1 VENIDMATELNRI
14 ASWSLRWR
22 IVLASGLCVAA
33 ALCAAQPPGPGVV
46 LHAQQ
51 RFQLALEAQT
61 ARDYRTMLGELR
73 QAAEEGSAEAQEM
86 LGMVLLAGPTLYGP
100 AVRADRCEAR
110 GWMLRAASQ
119 GSDTA
124 RTQLIFLNRL
134 RQSPGGNSACE

>member
-1 VENIDMATELNRI
+1 VENIDMASELNQI

-22 IVLASGLCVAA
+22 IVLASGMCLMA
-33 ALCAAQPPGPGVV
+33 ALSAAQPPDPNVV
-46 LHAQQ
+46 LHTEQ

-61 ARDYRTMLGELR
+61 ARDYRTMLEQLR
-73 QAAEEGSAEAQEM
+73 RAAGEGSAEAQEM

-100 AVRADRCEAR
+100 TVQADRCEAR

-124 RTQLIFLNRL
+124 KTQLTFLNRL
-134 RQSPGGNSACE
+134 RHSPGGRSACG